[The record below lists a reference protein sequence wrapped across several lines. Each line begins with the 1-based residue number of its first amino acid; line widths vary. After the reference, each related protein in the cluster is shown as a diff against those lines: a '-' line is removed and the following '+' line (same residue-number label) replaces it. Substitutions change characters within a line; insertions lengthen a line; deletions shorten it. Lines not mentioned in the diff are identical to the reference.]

1 MLAIVCLE
9 RLGNE
14 LRARKVIVEDTLEM
28 GEEHDVELFFHCHEG
43 CSVDAIPGGYLI
55 SRNGTSLRLTL
66 PGVENAESAVHQG
79 SLAPMLGWV
88 SRAFD
93 SRRPA
98 PTIAWHARLAQRAV
112 LRSEILISA

>member
-1 MLAIVCLE
+1 
-9 RLGNE
+9 
-14 LRARKVIVEDTLEM
+14 M
-28 GEEHDVELFFHCHEG
+28 GEEHDAELFFHCHEG

-55 SRNGTSLRLTL
+55 TRNGTSLRLLL
-66 PGVENAESAVHQG
+66 PVVDNSDCAVHQG

-98 PTIAWHARLAQRAV
+98 PTIAWRARLAHRAV
-112 LRSEILISA
+112 LRTEILISL